1 MEKTQLK
8 NWQKMT
14 PVGRLFHTL
23 GIFILKRRMGQLVA
37 LFLRTVASLF
47 DKSHNFKSDSRNII
61 LQTFFTGVE
70 IFPPLFAVATLFGT
84 VVIIYLFSLM
94 GKMGFSNNIGTLIVV
109 IIIRELS
116 PIFTA
121 FLIAGRTGSSLTTY
135 IGSMVIDS
143 EVDALA
149 TMGIN
154 PIRYL
159 VMPSV
164 IGGTIAMIIMNIIFC
179 ASAIGAG
186 FIVIKG
192 FIFITSNAPDLQII
206 SGNTP
211 NVQITWHYL
220 STEILKALT
229 IPDFVFVIVKPLIF
243 GIIITTNACYQA
255 LNIKRDIR
263 QVPKATSRSVITS
276 FLYIVFADVVLSLYY
291 FISYMQ
297 NLSTII

>member
-1 MEKTQLK
+1 MQDQQLK

-14 PVGRLFHTL
+14 PIGRIFHSI
-23 GIFILKRRMGQLVA
+23 GIFLLKRRIGQLIT
-37 LFLRTVASLF
+37 LFLRSIASIF
-47 DKSHNFKSDSRNII
+47 ASNHNFKTDSRNVI
-61 LQTFFTGVE
+61 LQTFFTGIE
-70 IFPPLFAVATLFGT
+70 IFPPLFMVATLFGT
-84 VVIIYLFSLM
+84 VTIIEVISLM
-94 GKMGFSNNIGTLIVV
+94 GKMGMSDFVGNLMVV
-109 IIIRELS
+109 VIIRELG
-116 PIFTA
+116 PIITA

-135 IGSMVIDS
+135 IGGMVINS

-164 IGGTIAMIIMNIIFC
+164 IGGSIATVIMYIIFSS
-179 ASAIGAG
+179 SAIGFG
-186 FIVIKG
+186 FLVTKG
-192 FIFITSNAPDLQII
+192 IIFITGNA
-206 SGNTP
+206 P

-229 IPDFVFVIVKPLIF
+229 VPDFIFAIVKPLIF

-255 LNIKRDIR
+255 LNIQRDIR

-276 FLYIVFADVVLSLYY
+276 FLYVVLADVALSAFY
-291 FISYMQ
+291 FIGYMQ
-297 NLSTII
+297 NLSTMI

>member
-1 MEKTQLK
+1 
-8 NWQKMT
+8 MT
-14 PVGRLFHTL
+14 PIGRLFHTL
-23 GIFILKRRMGQLVA
+23 GIFILKRRIGQLIA
-37 LFLRTVASLF
+37 LFFRTVASLF
-47 DKSHNFKSDSRNII
+47 DKSHDFKSDTRNII

-70 IFPPLFAVATLFGT
+70 IIIPLFIVATLFGT
-84 VVIIYLFSLM
+84 VVIIEVLSLM
-94 GKMGFSNNIGTLIVV
+94 AKMGFSDIVGNLMV
-109 IIIRELS
+109 VVIIRELS
-116 PIFTA
+116 PILTA
-121 FLIAGRTGSSLTTY
+121 FLIAGRSGSSLTTY

-164 IGGTIAMIIMNIIFC
+164 IGGTIATIISNIIFS

-186 FIVIKG
+186 FLVTKG
-192 FIFITSNAPDLQII
+192 IIFITGNAPNL
-206 SGNTP
+206 
-211 NVQITWHYL
+211 QITWNYL
-220 STEILKALT
+220 STEIIKALT
-229 IPDFVFVIVKPLIF
+229 IPDFVFAIVKPFVF
-243 GIIITTNACYQA
+243 GIIITINACYQA

-263 QVPKATSRSVITS
+263 LVPKATSRSVITS
-276 FLYIVFADVVLSLYY
+276 FLYIVFADVVLSLFY

>member
-1 MEKTQLK
+1 MQEKQLK

-14 PVGRLFHTL
+14 PIGRLFHTL
-23 GIFILKRRMGQLVA
+23 GIFILKRRIGQLIA
-37 LFLRTVASLF
+37 LFFRTVASLF

-70 IFPPLFAVATLFGT
+70 IIIPLFIVATLFGT
-84 VVIIYLFSLM
+84 VVIIEVLSLM
-94 GKMGFSNNIGTLIVV
+94 GKMGFSDIVGNLMV
-109 IIIRELS
+109 VVIIRELS
-116 PIFTA
+116 PILTA
-121 FLIAGRTGSSLTTY
+121 FLIAGRSGSSLTTY

-164 IGGTIAMIIMNIIFC
+164 IGGTIATIISNIIFS

-186 FIVIKG
+186 FLVTKG
-192 FIFITSNAPDLQII
+192 IIFITGNAPNL
-206 SGNTP
+206 
-211 NVQITWHYL
+211 QITWNYL
-220 STEILKALT
+220 STEIIKALT
-229 IPDFVFVIVKPLIF
+229 IPDFVFAIVKPFVF
-243 GIIITTNACYQA
+243 GIIITINACYQA

-263 QVPKATSRSVITS
+263 LVPKATSRSVITS
-276 FLYIVFADVVLSLYY
+276 FLYIVFADVVLSLFY

>member
-1 MEKTQLK
+1 MQEKQLK

-14 PVGRLFHTL
+14 PIGRMFHSF
-23 GIFILKRRMGQLVA
+23 GIYILKTSLGQQIA
-37 LFLRTVASLF
+37 LFFRTIASIF
-47 DKSHNFKSDSRNII
+47 ASSHNFKTDTRNII
-61 LQTFFTGVE
+61 LQTFFTGAE

-94 GKMGFSNNIGTLIVV
+94 GKMGFSNDIGTLIVV

-164 IGGTIAMIIMNIIFC
+164 IGGTIATIIMNIIFC

-186 FIVIKG
+186 FLVTKG
-192 FIFITSNAPDLQII
+192 LIFFTGFASKLQMIYVNAPD
-206 SGNTP
+206 
-211 NVQITWHYL
+211 VQITWNYL
-220 STEILKALT
+220 SNEILKALT
-229 IPDFVFVIVKPLIF
+229 TQDFVFTIIKPLVF

-276 FLYIVFADVVLSLYY
+276 FLYIVFADAIFLMYY
-291 FISYMQ
+291 FKDYMD
-297 NLSTII
+297 NLAQII